1 MGSCSS
7 YLYMGE
13 ARIVWRMTGGEV
25 LYNLIRDMMSLERR
39 WEDLPEW
46 ERRAWEAEALRIAL
60 TVEKD
65 DLEILNEIRRWDYAT
80 G

>member
-1 MGSCSS
+1 
-7 YLYMGE
+7 MGE